1 MENSKG
7 TRAENSR
14 TFVYRG
20 TLPAG
25 LGLLVLAPAVLV
37 FLSVAAAAVVGGTA
51 AALVLPMFL
60 RRRSGRQDDA
70 GTITLDHDQYSR
82 VDPDQ
87 RQLPRR

>member
-7 TRAENSR
+7 TRAEDTR

-25 LGLLVLAPAVLV
+25 LGLLVLAPAALLL
-37 FLSVAAAAVVGGTA
+37 LSVAAAAVVGGTA

-60 RRRSGRQDDA
+60 RRRSGRQDDP

-82 VDPDQ
+82 VDADR
-87 RQLPRR
+87 RQLPQR